1 MQGSESVS
9 EGLGPYEQACFLH
22 ASLHPLKPGSQ
33 EPSPGASQSQL
44 EAIHAEVC
52 ACWNTWRFMDR
63 SGGCGVISPLIWVRS
78 IVSLLITHYLTTH
91 GPPSDRVYNLTTI

>member
-44 EAIHAEVC
+44 EAIHAECVP
-52 ACWNTWRFMDR
+52 AGIL
-63 SGGCGVISPLIWVRS
+63 GGSWIGQVDVEL
-78 IVSLLITHYLTTH
+78 
-91 GPPSDRVYNLTTI
+91 